1 MPGRNLNIIGSLD
14 PRKRLGL
21 LRQRLT
27 QVMHAWRVEDYR
39 AFVQLFVKILPK
51 MLDAERCTIFI
62 IEMGTQRICSIY
74 GTGIHEKEIEP
85 PKKGS
90 MVGSVISSGESAI
103 ANDLVQQKGFHAQ
116 TDEET
121 GFVTQNMVCAP
132 IKSLTGHG
140 VTGAIQVLNKK
151 DDVGF
156 AQPDLD
162 MLEEVADYLSIS
174 IESIILNQE
183 ILRIS
188 QQVNREVEKLDFSFF
203 RKNLLIAESP
213 SMRDILAQVK
223 EISALPVNVLL
234 QGENG
239 TGKELIARLIHE
251 MSPRKSRPFVAVNCA
266 AIPQGLMES
275 EFFGYEKGAF
285 SGADQT
291 KSGRFEEADGGTFFL
306 DEIADMPIA
315 IQPKFL
321 RVLQEGE
328 GSRLG
333 SNKLLNYDFRMI
345 SATNKDLMAA
355 KERGEFRE
363 DLYFRLFS
371 VEIELPPLRKRQED
385 IVPLAVAFLA
395 EINKRFKKKVA
406 GFSPEVL
413 HVFESYRWP
422 GNIRQLRRE
431 VERLVVLTGNNE
443 VIELEKC
450 SKELLAAPVDADISV
465 QALAS
470 SQGEKSLPEAV
481 RKLESSIIT
490 NALQQTGGNKT
501 RAAKLLN
508 ISRQGLIKKIKR
520 YGLAG

>member
-1 MPGRNLNIIGSLD
+1 MAGLNSNIIGSLD

-62 IEMGTQRICSIY
+62 IEMGTERICSIY

-85 PKKGS
+85 PKDGS
-90 MVGSVISSGESAI
+90 VVGSVISSGESVI
-103 ANDLVQQKGFHAQ
+103 ANDLVRQKGFHAQ
-116 TDEET
+116 VDEET
-121 GFVTQNMVCAP
+121 GFVTRNMVCAP

-140 VTGAIQVLNKK
+140 VTGAIQVLNKEGEA
-151 DDVGF
+151 GF
-156 AQPDLD
+156 ARPDLE

-266 AIPQGLMES
+266 AIPHGLMES

-285 SGADQT
+285 TGADQV
-291 KSGRFEEADGGTFFL
+291 KQGRFEEADGGTFFL
-306 DEIADMPIA
+306 DEIADMPLD

-333 SNKLLNYDFRMI
+333 SNRLLHYDFRMI

-355 KERGEFRE
+355 KEHGEFRE

-371 VEIELPPLRKRQED
+371 VEIELPPLRKRIED

-395 EINKRFKKKVA
+395 EINKRFKKRVA

-413 HVFESYRWP
+413 RVFESYPWP

-450 SKELLAAPVDADISV
+450 SKELLAAPVGGDHAEPASISG
-465 QALAS
+465 L
-470 SQGEKSLPEAV
+470 GEQTLPEAV
-481 RKLESSIIT
+481 RALESSLIV
-490 NALQQTGGNKT
+490 NALKKTGGNKS
-501 RAAKLLN
+501 RASELLR

-520 YGLAG
+520 YQLAD